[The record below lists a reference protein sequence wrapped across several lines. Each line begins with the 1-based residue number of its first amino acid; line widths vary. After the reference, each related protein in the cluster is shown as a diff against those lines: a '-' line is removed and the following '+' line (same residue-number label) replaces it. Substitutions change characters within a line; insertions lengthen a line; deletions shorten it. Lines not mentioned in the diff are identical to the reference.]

1 MDSCVRISDGKVHGL
16 WAGGHGR
23 DTLERVTVW
32 RLSDGI
38 ELTFPPSLA
47 AGVVNVTADS
57 FYEGA
62 RSGTASQA
70 FEDGLRLA
78 ADGFDLLDV
87 GAVAARSGPPL
98 DTAAEIS
105 KLVPAIEGLAER
117 AGVPVMAD
125 TFQPEVA
132 RAALDAGA
140 AAINDISGG
149 SDEMFKLVAERGCG
163 YVLMHIEGPPRVDR
177 APRAYDDVVAHLK
190 EWFEG
195 RIERAASAG
204 VDAEQIAVDPGP
216 DFDKGVDDTIE
227 LVGRISELRDLGRP
241 VMAAVS
247 RKDFLGA
254 ILAGSWDQRPDADE
268 RGAATLAA
276 TALATAQG
284 AEILRLHDTEALDAM
299 RVAEAIARG

>member
-1 MDSCVRISDGKVHGL
+1 M
-16 WAGGHGR
+16 
-23 DTLERVTVW
+23 TTW
-32 RLSDGI
+32 RLADGI
-38 ELTFPPSLA
+38 ELSFPPSVA
-47 AGVVNVTADS
+47 AGIVNVTDDS
-57 FYEGA
+57 FYSGA

-70 FEDGLRLA
+70 VEDGVRLA

-149 SDEMFKLVAERGCG
+149 SDEMFELVAKRGCG

-177 APRAYDDVVAHLK
+177 APRVYGDVVAHVT
-190 EWFEG
+190 EWFSK
-195 RIERAASAG
+195 RIELAEAAG
-204 VDAEQIAVDPGP
+204 VDPEQIAIDPGP

-254 ILAGSWDQRPDADE
+254 VLAGSWDQRPDAGE

-299 RVAEAIARG
+299 RVAEAISRG